1 MRCDGF
7 TLPVMEKSMIPDPE
21 HRVARAASKHLAA
34 ESLSRDFLR
43 NSFQPIPEPS
53 GTINQIAFEGKHKS
67 ADLIRITHDF
77 CATINSACGKPAKI
91 SEFIYGKRNSA

>member
-1 MRCDGF
+1 
-7 TLPVMEKSMIPDPE
+7 MIPDPE

-53 GTINQIAFEGKHKS
+53 GTINQIACEGKHKS
-67 ADLIRITHDF
+67 SELITITHEF
-77 CATINSACGKPAKI
+77 LKTINSTCGKPAKI
-91 SEFIYGKRNSA
+91 MKYIYGKRNSAHCYTVSIIRSPG